1 MCGVLHQKSSSL
13 GLYYAKYG
21 EKRNEERIGCAGVK
35 AWVEF
40 FKEFGEKRGERFCNN
55 CGVKGSRT
63 ERQASFVVFKKRNLN
78 FPEIIFLSADRV
90 SLERYNLE
98 N

>member
-1 MCGVLHQKSSSL
+1 MCGVLHPKSSSF
-13 GLYYAKYG
+13 GLYYAKYE
-21 EKRNEERIGCAGVK
+21 EKRIEERIRCAGVK

-40 FKEFGEKRGERFCNN
+40 FKEFGEKTGERFCNN

-63 ERQASFVVFKKRNLN
+63 ERQASLVVFKKRNLN
-78 FPEIIFLSADRV
+78 FSEITFLSADCV